1 MLIKDIYNYL
11 DQLSPFDT
19 QEKWDNSGLI
29 LGNMNEEFNE
39 VFISLDLDEE
49 LLNSINNNTLVI
61 THHPL
66 IFSGIK
72 KMNDDTYSS
81 KLLKI
86 MIKKDLKLISLHT
99 NIDKSHLNKYVM
111 QNVLGFEISSSDEFI
126 LSAKL
131 NNISFDEFKT
141 LIKDKLNLDF
151 SKSVKSHKSI
161 NSFSLCTGSGMGL
174 IDEIKTDCFLTGDI
188 KYHDAME
195 AKERNISL
203 IDIGHWESEM
213 HFSPM
218 VNALLENYLEN
229 NEINVIMGKNKNPFD
244 YK

>member
-11 DQLSPFDT
+11 DELSPFNT

-29 LGNMNEEFNE
+29 IGTFNDEFDE
-39 VFISLDLDEE
+39 IYISLDLDEDV
-49 LLNSINNNTLVI
+49 LNKINNNTLVI

-72 KMNDDTYSS
+72 TMNDDTYSS
-81 KLLKI
+81 KLLKL

-111 QNVLGFEISSSDEFI
+111 QEVLGFEISNEDEFL

-131 NNISFDEFKT
+131 NMKFKEFKE
-141 LIKDKLNLDF
+141 LVKDKLNLDF
-151 SKSVKSHKSI
+151 NKSVQCHDTIK
-161 NSFSLCTGSGMGL
+161 NFSLCTGSGMSL
-174 IDEIKTDCFLTGDI
+174 IDEVKTDCFLTGDI

-195 AKERNISL
+195 AKIKNISL
-203 IDIGHWESEM
+203 IDIGHWESEIY
-213 HFSPM
+213 FTPM
-218 VNALLENYLEN
+218 LKALLDTYVKINK
-229 NEINVIMGKNKNPFD
+229 INVIMGKNKNPFD

>member
-11 DQLSPFDT
+11 DELSPFNT

-29 LGNMNEEFNE
+29 VGSMNEQFTK
-39 VFISLDLDEE
+39 VYISLDLDTEFINE
-49 LLNSINNNTLVI
+49 VAENSLII

-86 MIKKDLKLISLHT
+86 LIKKDIKLISLHT

-111 QNVLGFEISSSDEFI
+111 QNILGFEIIKEDEF
-126 LSAKL
+126 LLCA
-131 NNISFDEFKT
+131 NVNMNFEEFKL
-141 LIKDKLNLDF
+141 LIKDKLNLQF
-151 SKSVKSHKSI
+151 SKSVKCHEFI
-161 NSFSLCTGSGMGL
+161 NTFSLCTGSGMSL
-174 IDEIKTDCFLTGDI
+174 IHEVSTDCFLTGDI

-195 AKERNISL
+195 AKIKNISL
-203 IDIGHWESEM
+203 IDIGHWESEVY
-213 HFSPM
+213 FTPM
-218 VNALLENYLEN
+218 VNALLEKYFEI
-229 NEINVIMGKNKNPFD
+229 NEINVIMGENKNPFD